1 MSEPPDLHINADQGE
16 SHRLRVARIVVS
28 RDFPYLSA
36 PLYLAVLVETP
47 EVETAQIDEGLR
59 LLFNP
64 EWTRTLDDQELKGLL
79 LHEIYHW
86 LRGHTG
92 ARGQEA
98 YSLVR
103 AQFPGVEEGLIWN
116 LINLV
121 ADLEINDDIP
131 GKHRGYA
138 LPRGGLLPENL
149 GLERGRTLEAYLKE
163 LLERLEAEREAVGGE
178 EGKGGANEEEGQAGQ
193 DNEGEQKDKKGEGG
207 QGQGS
212 KGDEEKGGAG
222 ADTEVEGRART
233 GGDGKGEEGS
243 GRSGG
248 PEGRNGHGTGSP
260 EAGGE
265 AAGSGKGEGEG
276 ACDGEEKGTEPGRDG
291 GLRKQLRAPFFPLD
305 LRPTPEGV
313 ARRLEEEG
321 LGLKPGLSEAIRQQ
335 VAVEILNHVATRGDV
350 PANLRRWAEERLR
363 PKVNWRAVLR
373 NSVRQGLVT
382 LRQRRFPSYVL
393 RHRRAEAL
401 DPFFLPG
408 AYGRL
413 PRVAVVVDTS
423 GSVSDAT
430 LAQALGELRGVLRSG
445 ARVTLYSVDAEVHHV
460 QRVFRGQPVLLFG
473 GGGTDMR
480 VGIARAVEDSH
491 ELIVVLTDGYTPW
504 PEVPPRARVV
514 VGLLGNCPD
523 EPPPWAKV
531 VRIPV
536 GEE

>member
-1 MSEPPDLHINADQGE
+1 MAGPPDLRINADEGE
-16 SHRLRVARIVVS
+16 SHRIRIARILVS

-47 EVETAQIDEGLR
+47 EVETAQINERLH

-64 EWTRTLDDQELKGLL
+64 KWTRTLDDRELKGLL

-103 AQFPGVEEGLIWN
+103 AELPGVEEGLAWN
-116 LINLV
+116 LVNLA

-131 GKHRGYA
+131 RQGSGYA
-138 LPRGGLLPENL
+138 LPRGGVLPENL
-149 GLERGRTLEAYLKE
+149 GLEPGGILEAYVKE
-163 LLERLEAEREAVGGE
+163 LLKRLEGEAGPDEDGKGIEAVGNNQAGEGNE
-178 EGKGGANEEEGQAGQ
+178 EGECSQKGEGDEGPGGKNSKEEGRNGGVRADAGGEGKPRTKGDGQ
-193 DNEGEQKDKKGEGG
+193 PGESQGETGGGTAFQEGGEGEAAPGGGKGEGG
-207 QGQGS
+207 
-212 KGDEEKGGAG
+212 
-222 ADTEVEGRART
+222 
-233 GGDGKGEEGS
+233 
-243 GRSGG
+243 
-248 PEGRNGHGTGSP
+248 RNG
-260 EAGGE
+260 EA
-265 AAGSGKGEGEG
+265 EG
-276 ACDGEEKGTEPGRDG
+276 AEPNGG
-291 GLRKQLRAPFFPLD
+291 GLRGRLKAPSFPID
-305 LRPTPEGV
+305 LRPTPEAV

-335 VAVEILNHVATRGDV
+335 VAVEIMRHVATRGDV
-350 PANLRRWAEERLR
+350 PANLRRWAKERLH

-382 LRQRRFPSYVL
+382 LRQRRFPSYAL

-423 GSVSDAT
+423 GSVSDAM

-460 QRVFRGQPVLLFG
+460 QRVFRGDPVVLYG

-480 VGIARAVEDSH
+480 VGIARALEDGH
-491 ELIVVLTDGYTPW
+491 DLVVVLTDGYTPW
-504 PEVPPRARVV
+504 PEVAPRARVV
-514 VGLLGNCPD
+514 VGLLGDRPN

-531 VRIPV
+531 VRIPLDA
-536 GEE
+536 E

>member
-1 MSEPPDLHINADQGE
+1 MAGPPDLRINADEGE
-16 SHRLRVARIVVS
+16 SHRIRIARILVS

-47 EVETAQIDEGLR
+47 EVETAQINERLH

-64 EWTRTLDDQELKGLL
+64 KWTRTLDDRELKGLL

-92 ARGQEA
+92 ARGQKA

-103 AQFPGVEEGLIWN
+103 AELPGVEEGLAWN
-116 LINLV
+116 LVNLA

-131 GKHRGYA
+131 HQGSGYA
-138 LPRGGLLPENL
+138 LPRGGVLPENL
-149 GLERGRTLEAYLKE
+149 GLEPGGILEAYVKE
-163 LLERLEAEREAVGGE
+163 LLKRLEGEAGPDEDGKGIEEVGNNQAGEGNE
-178 EGKGGANEEEGQAGQ
+178 EGECNE
-193 DNEGEQKDKKGEGG
+193 KGEG
-207 QGQGS
+207 
-212 KGDEEKGGAG
+212 DEGPPGES
-222 ADTEVEGRART
+222 EGET
-233 GGDGKGEEGS
+233 GG
-243 GRSGG
+243 
-248 PEGRNGHGTGSP
+248 GTAFR
-260 EAGGE
+260 EGGE
-265 AAGSGKGEGEG
+265 GESAPGGGEGEG
-276 ACDGEEKGTEPGRDG
+276 GRNGEAEGAEPNGG
-291 GLRKQLRAPFFPLD
+291 GLRGRLKAPSFPID
-305 LRPTPEGV
+305 LRPAPEAV

-335 VAVEILNHVATRGDV
+335 VAVEIMRHVATRGDV
-350 PANLRRWAEERLR
+350 PANLRRWAKERLH

-382 LRQRRFPSYVL
+382 LRQRRFPSYAL

-423 GSVSDAT
+423 GSVSDAM

-460 QRVFRGQPVLLFG
+460 QRVFRGDPVVLYG

-480 VGIARAVEDSH
+480 VGIARALEDGH
-491 ELIVVLTDGYTPW
+491 DLVVVLTDGYTPW
-504 PEVPPRARVV
+504 PEVAPRARVV
-514 VGLLGNCPD
+514 VGLLGDFPNG
-523 EPPPWAKV
+523 PPSWAKV
-531 VRIPV
+531 VRIPLDA
-536 GEE
+536 E

>member
-1 MSEPPDLHINADQGE
+1 MAGPPDLRINADEGE
-16 SHRLRVARIVVS
+16 SHRIRIARILVS

-47 EVETAQIDEGLR
+47 EVETAQINERLH

-64 EWTRTLDDQELKGLL
+64 KWTRTLDDRELKGLL

-103 AQFPGVEEGLIWN
+103 AKLPGVEEGLAWN
-116 LINLV
+116 LVNLA

-131 GKHRGYA
+131 RQGSRYA
-138 LPRGGLLPENL
+138 LPRGGVLPENL
-149 GLERGRTLEAYLKE
+149 GLEPGGILEAYVKE
-163 LLERLEAEREAVGGE
+163 LLKRLEGEAGPDEDGKGIKAVGNNQAGEGNE
-178 EGKGGANEEEGQAGQ
+178 EGECSE
-193 DNEGEQKDKKGEGG
+193 KGEGG
-207 QGQGS
+207 
-212 KGDEEKGGAG
+212 
-222 ADTEVEGRART
+222 
-233 GGDGKGEEGS
+233 
-243 GRSGG
+243 
-248 PEGRNGHGTGSP
+248 RNG
-260 EAGGE
+260 EA
-265 AAGSGKGEGEG
+265 EG
-276 ACDGEEKGTEPGRDG
+276 AEPNGG
-291 GLRKQLRAPFFPLD
+291 GLRGRLKAPSFPID
-305 LRPTPEGV
+305 LRPAPEAV

-335 VAVEILNHVATRGDV
+335 VAVEIMRHVATRGDV
-350 PANLRRWAEERLR
+350 PANLRRWAKERLH

-382 LRQRRFPSYVL
+382 LRQRRFPSYAL

-423 GSVSDAT
+423 GSVSDAM
-430 LAQALGELRGVLRSG
+430 LAQALGELKGVLRSG

-460 QRVFRGQPVLLFG
+460 QRVFRGDPVVLYG

-480 VGIARAVEDSH
+480 VGIARALEDGH
-491 ELIVVLTDGYTPW
+491 DLVVVLTDGYTPW
-504 PEVPPRARVV
+504 PEMPPRARVV
-514 VGLLGNCPD
+514 VGLLGDCPI

-531 VRIPV
+531 VRIPLDA
-536 GEE
+536 E

>member
-1 MSEPPDLHINADQGE
+1 MATWFWISTATWCRI
-16 SHRLRVARIVVS
+16 SSLR
-28 RDFPYLSA
+28 P
-36 PLYLAVLVETP
+36 
-47 EVETAQIDEGLR
+47 G
-59 LLFNP
+59 FNP
-64 EWTRTLDDQELKGLL
+64 RVSSSNLL
-79 LHEIYHW
+79 ATTSGVGGRS
-86 LRGHTG
+86 RGKEG
-92 ARGQEA
+92 AR
-98 YSLVR
+98 
-103 AQFPGVEEGLIWN
+103 
-116 LINLV
+116 
-121 ADLEINDDIP
+121 
-131 GKHRGYA
+131 
-138 LPRGGLLPENL
+138 
-149 GLERGRTLEAYLKE
+149 
-163 LLERLEAEREAVGGE
+163 
-178 EGKGGANEEEGQAGQ
+178 
-193 DNEGEQKDKKGEGG
+193 
-207 QGQGS
+207 
-212 KGDEEKGGAG
+212 
-222 ADTEVEGRART
+222 
-233 GGDGKGEEGS
+233 KGEEGNS
-243 GRSGG
+243 RSGG
-248 PEGRNGHGTGSP
+248 PEGRNGRGTGSP
-260 EAGGE
+260 EEGGE

-276 ACDGEEKGTEPGRDG
+276 ARDGEEKGTEPGRDG
-291 GLRKQLRAPFFPLD
+291 GLRKQLRAPSFPLD

-313 ARRLEEEG
+313 ARRLEEES

-382 LRQRRFPSYVL
+382 LRQRRFPSYAL

-423 GSVSDAT
+423 GSVSDAM

-445 ARVTLYSVDAEVHHV
+445 ARVTLYSVDAGVHHV

-480 VGIARAVEDSH
+480 VGIARAVEGGH

>member
-1 MSEPPDLHINADQGE
+1 VGEGHMAGPPDLRINADEGE
-16 SHRLRVARIVVS
+16 SHRIRIARILVS

-47 EVETAQIDEGLR
+47 EVETAQINERLH

-64 EWTRTLDDQELKGLL
+64 KWTRTLDDRELKGLL

-103 AQFPGVEEGLIWN
+103 AELPGVEEGLAWN
-116 LINLV
+116 LVNLA

-131 GKHRGYA
+131 HQGSRYA
-138 LPRGGLLPENL
+138 LPRGGVLPENL
-149 GLERGRTLEAYLKE
+149 GLEPGGILEAYIKE
-163 LLERLEAEREAVGGE
+163 LLKRLEGEAGPDEDGKGIEAVGNNQAGEGNE
-178 EGKGGANEEEGQAGQ
+178 EGECSE
-193 DNEGEQKDKKGEGG
+193 KGEGG
-207 QGQGS
+207 
-212 KGDEEKGGAG
+212 
-222 ADTEVEGRART
+222 
-233 GGDGKGEEGS
+233 
-243 GRSGG
+243 
-248 PEGRNGHGTGSP
+248 RNR
-260 EAGGE
+260 EA
-265 AAGSGKGEGEG
+265 EG
-276 ACDGEEKGTEPGRDG
+276 AEPNGG
-291 GLRKQLRAPFFPLD
+291 GLRDRLKAPSFPID
-305 LRPTPEGV
+305 LRPAPEVV
-313 ARRLEEEG
+313 ARRLEKEG

-335 VAVEILNHVATRGDV
+335 VAVEIMRHVATRGDV
-350 PANLRRWAEERLR
+350 PANLRRWAKERLH

-382 LRQRRFPSYVL
+382 LRQRRFPSYAL

-423 GSVSDAT
+423 GSVSDAM
-430 LAQALGELRGVLRSG
+430 LAQALGELKGVLRSG

-460 QRVFRGQPVLLFG
+460 QRVFRGDPVVLYG

-480 VGIARAVEDSH
+480 VGIARALEDGH
-491 ELIVVLTDGYTPW
+491 DLVVVLTDGYTPW

-514 VGLLGNCPD
+514 VGLLGDCPNK
-523 EPPPWAKV
+523 PPPWAKV
-531 VRIPV
+531 VRIPLNA
-536 GEE
+536 E

>member
-1 MSEPPDLHINADQGE
+1 MAGPPDLRINADEGE
-16 SHRLRVARIVVS
+16 SHRIRIARILVS

-47 EVETAQIDEGLR
+47 EVETAQINERLH

-64 EWTRTLDDQELKGLL
+64 KWTRTLDDRELKGLL

-103 AQFPGVEEGLIWN
+103 AKLPGVEEGLAWN
-116 LINLV
+116 LVNLA

-131 GKHRGYA
+131 RQGSGYA
-138 LPRGGLLPENL
+138 LPRGGVLPENL
-149 GLERGRTLEAYLKE
+149 GLEPGGILETYVKE
-163 LLERLEAEREAVGGE
+163 LLKRLEGEAGPDEDGKGIEAVGKNQAGEGNE
-178 EGKGGANEEEGQAGQ
+178 EGECSE
-193 DNEGEQKDKKGEGG
+193 KGEGG
-207 QGQGS
+207 
-212 KGDEEKGGAG
+212 
-222 ADTEVEGRART
+222 
-233 GGDGKGEEGS
+233 
-243 GRSGG
+243 
-248 PEGRNGHGTGSP
+248 RNG
-260 EAGGE
+260 EA
-265 AAGSGKGEGEG
+265 EG
-276 ACDGEEKGTEPGRDG
+276 AEPNGG
-291 GLRKQLRAPFFPLD
+291 GLRGRLKAPSFPID
-305 LRPTPEGV
+305 LRPPPEAV

-321 LGLKPGLSEAIRQQ
+321 LGLRPGLSEAVRQQ
-335 VAVEILNHVATRGDV
+335 VAVEIMRHVATRGDV
-350 PANLRRWAEERLR
+350 PANLRRWAKERLH

-382 LRQRRFPSYVL
+382 LRQRRFPSYTL

-423 GSVSDAT
+423 GSVSDAM

-460 QRVFRGQPVLLFG
+460 QRVFRGDPVVLYG

-480 VGIARAVEDSH
+480 VGIARALEDGH
-491 ELIVVLTDGYTPW
+491 DLVVVLTDGYTPW
-504 PEVPPRARVV
+504 PEVAPRARVV
-514 VGLLGNCPD
+514 VGLLGDCPNK
-523 EPPPWAKV
+523 PPPWAKV
-531 VRIPV
+531 VRIPLDA
-536 GEE
+536 E

>member
-1 MSEPPDLHINADQGE
+1 MAGPPDLRINADEGE
-16 SHRLRVARIVVS
+16 SHRIRIARILVS

-47 EVETAQIDEGLR
+47 EVETAQINERLH

-64 EWTRTLDDQELKGLL
+64 KWTRTLDDRELKGLL

-92 ARGQEA
+92 ARGQKA

-103 AQFPGVEEGLIWN
+103 AELPGVEEGLAWN
-116 LINLV
+116 LVNLA

-131 GKHRGYA
+131 HQGSGYA
-138 LPRGGLLPENL
+138 LPRGGVLPENL
-149 GLERGRTLEAYLKE
+149 GLEPGGILEAYVKE
-163 LLERLEAEREAVGGE
+163 LLKRLEGEAGPDEDGKGIEEVGNNQAGEGNE
-178 EGKGGANEEEGQAGQ
+178 EGECNE
-193 DNEGEQKDKKGEGG
+193 KGEG
-207 QGQGS
+207 
-212 KGDEEKGGAG
+212 DEGPPGES
-222 ADTEVEGRART
+222 EGET
-233 GGDGKGEEGS
+233 GG
-243 GRSGG
+243 
-248 PEGRNGHGTGSP
+248 GTAFR
-260 EAGGE
+260 EGGE
-265 AAGSGKGEGEG
+265 GESAPGGGEGEG
-276 ACDGEEKGTEPGRDG
+276 GRNGEAEGAEPNGG
-291 GLRKQLRAPFFPLD
+291 GLRGRLKAPSFPID
-305 LRPTPEGV
+305 LRPAPEAV

-321 LGLKPGLSEAIRQQ
+321 LGLRPGLSEAVRQQ
-335 VAVEILNHVATRGDV
+335 VAVEIMRHVASRGDV
-350 PANLRRWAEERLR
+350 PANLRRWAKERLH

-382 LRQRRFPSYVL
+382 LRQRRFPSYAL

-423 GSVSDAT
+423 GSVSDAM

-460 QRVFRGQPVLLFG
+460 QRVFRGDPVVLYG

-480 VGIARAVEDSH
+480 VGIARALEDGH
-491 ELIVVLTDGYTPW
+491 DLVVVLTDGYTPW
-504 PEVPPRARVV
+504 PEVAPRARVV
-514 VGLLGNCPD
+514 VGLLGDFPNG
-523 EPPPWAKV
+523 PPSWAKV
-531 VRIPV
+531 VRIPLDA
-536 GEE
+536 E

>member
-1 MSEPPDLHINADQGE
+1 MAGPPDLRINADEGE
-16 SHRLRVARIVVS
+16 SHRIRIARILVS

-47 EVETAQIDEGLR
+47 EVETAQINERLH

-64 EWTRTLDDQELKGLL
+64 KWTRTLDDRELKGLL

-92 ARGQEA
+92 ARGQKA

-103 AQFPGVEEGLIWN
+103 AELPGVEEGLAWN
-116 LINLV
+116 LVNLA

-131 GKHRGYA
+131 HQGSGYA
-138 LPRGGLLPENL
+138 LPRGGVLPENL
-149 GLERGRTLEAYLKE
+149 GLQPGGILEAYVKE
-163 LLERLEAEREAVGGE
+163 LLKRLEGEAGPDEDGKGIEEVGNNQAGEGNE
-178 EGKGGANEEEGQAGQ
+178 EGECNE
-193 DNEGEQKDKKGEGG
+193 KGEG
-207 QGQGS
+207 
-212 KGDEEKGGAG
+212 DEGPPGES
-222 ADTEVEGRART
+222 EGET
-233 GGDGKGEEGS
+233 GG
-243 GRSGG
+243 
-248 PEGRNGHGTGSP
+248 GTAFR
-260 EAGGE
+260 EGGE
-265 AAGSGKGEGEG
+265 GESAPGGGEGEG
-276 ACDGEEKGTEPGRDG
+276 GRNGEAEGAEPSGG
-291 GLRKQLRAPFFPLD
+291 GLRGRLEAPSFPID
-305 LRPTPEGV
+305 LRPAPEAV

-321 LGLKPGLSEAIRQQ
+321 LGLRPGLSEAVRQQ
-335 VAVEILNHVATRGDV
+335 VAVEIMRHVASRGDV
-350 PANLRRWAEERLR
+350 PANLRRWAKERLH

-382 LRQRRFPSYVL
+382 LRQRRFPSYAL

-423 GSVSDAT
+423 GSVSDAM

-460 QRVFRGQPVLLFG
+460 QRVFRGDPVVLYG

-480 VGIARAVEDSH
+480 VGIARALEDGH
-491 ELIVVLTDGYTPW
+491 DLVVVLTDGYTPW

-514 VGLLGNCPD
+514 VGLLGNCPNQ
-523 EPPPWAKV
+523 PPPWAKV
-531 VRIPV
+531 VRIPLDA
-536 GEE
+536 E

>member
-1 MSEPPDLHINADQGE
+1 MAGPPDLRINADEGE
-16 SHRLRVARIVVS
+16 SHRIRIARILVS

-47 EVETAQIDEGLR
+47 EVETAQINERLH

-64 EWTRTLDDQELKGLL
+64 KWTRTLDDRELKGLL

-92 ARGQEA
+92 TRGQEA

-103 AQFPGVEEGLIWN
+103 AKLPGVEEGLAWN
-116 LINLV
+116 LVNLA

-131 GKHRGYA
+131 RQGSGYA
-138 LPRGGLLPENL
+138 LPRGGVLPENL
-149 GLERGRTLEAYLKE
+149 GLEPGGILEAYVRE
-163 LLERLEAEREAVGGE
+163 LLKRLEGEAGPDEDGKGIEAVGNNQAVEGNEKGE
-178 EGKGGANEEEGQAGQ
+178 CSE
-193 DNEGEQKDKKGEGG
+193 KGEGG
-207 QGQGS
+207 
-212 KGDEEKGGAG
+212 
-222 ADTEVEGRART
+222 
-233 GGDGKGEEGS
+233 
-243 GRSGG
+243 
-248 PEGRNGHGTGSP
+248 RNG
-260 EAGGE
+260 EA
-265 AAGSGKGEGEG
+265 EG
-276 ACDGEEKGTEPGRDG
+276 AEPNGG
-291 GLRKQLRAPFFPLD
+291 GLRGRLKAPSFPID
-305 LRPTPEGV
+305 LRPAPEAV

-321 LGLKPGLSEAIRQQ
+321 LGLRPGLSEAVRQQ
-335 VAVEILNHVATRGDV
+335 VAVEIMRHVATRGDV
-350 PANLRRWAEERLR
+350 PANLRRWAKERLH

-382 LRQRRFPSYVL
+382 LRQRRFPSYTL

-423 GSVSDAT
+423 GSVSDAM

-460 QRVFRGQPVLLFG
+460 QRVFRGDPVVLYG

-480 VGIARAVEDSH
+480 VGIARALEDGH
-491 ELIVVLTDGYTPW
+491 DLVVVLTDGYTPW

-514 VGLLGNCPD
+514 VGLLGDCPNK
-523 EPPPWAKV
+523 PPPWAKV
-531 VRIPV
+531 VRIPLHA
-536 GEE
+536 E

>member
-1 MSEPPDLHINADQGE
+1 MAGPPDLRINADEGE
-16 SHRLRVARIVVS
+16 SHRIRIARILVS

-47 EVETAQIDEGLR
+47 EVETAQINERLH

-64 EWTRTLDDQELKGLL
+64 KWTRTLDDRELKGLL

-92 ARGQEA
+92 ARGQKA

-103 AQFPGVEEGLIWN
+103 AELPGVEEGLAWN
-116 LINLV
+116 LVNLA

-131 GKHRGYA
+131 HQGSGYA
-138 LPRGGLLPENL
+138 LPRGGVLPENL
-149 GLERGRTLEAYLKE
+149 GLEPGGILEAYVKE
-163 LLERLEAEREAVGGE
+163 LLKRLEGEAGPDEDGKGVEEVGNNQAGEGNE
-178 EGKGGANEEEGQAGQ
+178 EGECNE
-193 DNEGEQKDKKGEGG
+193 KGEG
-207 QGQGS
+207 
-212 KGDEEKGGAG
+212 DEGPPGES
-222 ADTEVEGRART
+222 EGET
-233 GGDGKGEEGS
+233 GG
-243 GRSGG
+243 
-248 PEGRNGHGTGSP
+248 GTAFR
-260 EAGGE
+260 EGGE
-265 AAGSGKGEGEG
+265 GESAPGGGEGEG
-276 ACDGEEKGTEPGRDG
+276 GRNGEAEGAEPNGG
-291 GLRKQLRAPFFPLD
+291 GLRGRLKAPSFPLD
-305 LRPTPEGV
+305 LRPAPEAV

-321 LGLKPGLSEAIRQQ
+321 LGLRPGLSEAVRQQ
-335 VAVEILNHVATRGDV
+335 VAVEIMRHVASRGDV
-350 PANLRRWAEERLR
+350 PANLRRWAKERLH

-373 NSVRQGLVT
+373 NSVRKGLVT
-382 LRQRRFPSYVL
+382 LRQRRFPSYAL

-423 GSVSDAT
+423 GSVSDAM

-445 ARVTLYSVDAEVHHV
+445 ARVTLYSVDAGVHHV
-460 QRVFRGQPVLLFG
+460 QRVFRGDPVALYG

-480 VGIARAVEDSH
+480 VGIARALEDGH

-514 VGLLGNCPD
+514 VGLLGDCPG
-523 EPPPWAKV
+523 EPPSWAKV
-531 VRIPV
+531 VRIP
-536 GEE
+536 

>member
-1 MSEPPDLHINADQGE
+1 MAGPPDLRINADEGE
-16 SHRLRVARIVVS
+16 SHRIRIARILVS

-47 EVETAQIDEGLR
+47 EVETAQINERLH

-64 EWTRTLDDQELKGLL
+64 KWTRTLDDRELKGLL

-92 ARGQEA
+92 ARGQKA

-103 AQFPGVEEGLIWN
+103 AELPGVEEGLAWN
-116 LINLV
+116 LVNLA

-131 GKHRGYA
+131 HQGSGYA
-138 LPRGGLLPENL
+138 LPRGGVLPENL
-149 GLERGRTLEAYLKE
+149 GLEPGGILEAYVKE
-163 LLERLEAEREAVGGE
+163 LLKRLEGEAGPDEDGKGIEEVGNNQAGEGNE
-178 EGKGGANEEEGQAGQ
+178 EGECNE
-193 DNEGEQKDKKGEGG
+193 KGEG
-207 QGQGS
+207 
-212 KGDEEKGGAG
+212 DEGPPGES
-222 ADTEVEGRART
+222 EGET
-233 GGDGKGEEGS
+233 GG
-243 GRSGG
+243 
-248 PEGRNGHGTGSP
+248 GTAFR
-260 EAGGE
+260 EGGE
-265 AAGSGKGEGEG
+265 GESAPGGGEGEG
-276 ACDGEEKGTEPGRDG
+276 GRNGEAEGAEPNGG
-291 GLRKQLRAPFFPLD
+291 GLRGRLKAPSFPID
-305 LRPTPEGV
+305 LRPAPEAV

-335 VAVEILNHVATRGDV
+335 VAVEIMRHVATRGDV
-350 PANLRRWAEERLR
+350 PANLRRWAKERLH
-363 PKVNWRAVLR
+363 PKVNWRAMLR

-382 LRQRRFPSYVL
+382 LRQRRFPSYAL

-423 GSVSDAT
+423 GSVSDAM

-460 QRVFRGQPVLLFG
+460 QRVFRGDPVVLYG

-480 VGIARAVEDSH
+480 VGIARALEDGH
-491 ELIVVLTDGYTPW
+491 DLVVVLTDGYTPW
-504 PEVPPRARVV
+504 PEVAPRARVV
-514 VGLLGNCPD
+514 VGLLGDFPNG
-523 EPPPWAKV
+523 PPSWAKV
-531 VRIPV
+531 VRIPLDA
-536 GEE
+536 E

>member
-1 MSEPPDLHINADQGE
+1 MAGPPDLRINADEGE
-16 SHRLRVARIVVS
+16 SHRIRIARILVS

-47 EVETAQIDEGLR
+47 EVETAQINERLH

-64 EWTRTLDDQELKGLL
+64 KWTRTLDDRELKGLL

-103 AQFPGVEEGLIWN
+103 AELPGVEEGLAWN
-116 LINLV
+116 LVNLA

-131 GKHRGYA
+131 HQGSRYA
-138 LPRGGLLPENL
+138 LPRGGVLPENL
-149 GLERGRTLEAYLKE
+149 GLEPGGILEAYIKE
-163 LLERLEAEREAVGGE
+163 LLKRLEGEAGPDEDGKGIEAVGNNQAGEGNE
-178 EGKGGANEEEGQAGQ
+178 EGECSE
-193 DNEGEQKDKKGEGG
+193 KGEGG
-207 QGQGS
+207 
-212 KGDEEKGGAG
+212 
-222 ADTEVEGRART
+222 
-233 GGDGKGEEGS
+233 
-243 GRSGG
+243 
-248 PEGRNGHGTGSP
+248 RNR
-260 EAGGE
+260 EA
-265 AAGSGKGEGEG
+265 EG
-276 ACDGEEKGTEPGRDG
+276 AEPNGG
-291 GLRKQLRAPFFPLD
+291 GLRDRLKAPSFPID
-305 LRPTPEGV
+305 LRPAPEVV
-313 ARRLEEEG
+313 ARRLEKEG

-335 VAVEILNHVATRGDV
+335 VAVEIMRHVATRGDV
-350 PANLRRWAEERLR
+350 PANLRRWAKERLH

-382 LRQRRFPSYVL
+382 LRQRRFPSYAL

-423 GSVSDAT
+423 GSVSDAM
-430 LAQALGELRGVLRSG
+430 LAQALGELKGVLRSG

-460 QRVFRGQPVLLFG
+460 QRVFRGDPVVLYG

-480 VGIARAVEDSH
+480 VGIARALEDGH
-491 ELIVVLTDGYTPW
+491 DLVVVLTDGYTPW

-514 VGLLGNCPD
+514 VGLLGDCPNK
-523 EPPPWAKV
+523 PPPWAKV
-531 VRIPV
+531 VRIPLNA
-536 GEE
+536 E

>member
-1 MSEPPDLHINADQGE
+1 MAGPPDLRINADEGE
-16 SHRLRVARIVVS
+16 SHRIRIARILVS

-47 EVETAQIDEGLR
+47 EVETAQINERLH

-64 EWTRTLDDQELKGLL
+64 KWTRTLDDRELKGLL

-103 AQFPGVEEGLIWN
+103 AELPGVEEGLAWN
-116 LINLV
+116 LVNLA

-131 GKHRGYA
+131 HQGSRYA
-138 LPRGGLLPENL
+138 LPRGGVLPENL
-149 GLERGRTLEAYLKE
+149 GLEPGGILEAYVKE
-163 LLERLEAEREAVGGE
+163 LLKRLEGEAGPDE
-178 EGKGGANEEEGQAGQ
+178 EG
-193 DNEGEQKDKKGEGG
+193 
-207 QGQGS
+207 
-212 KGDEEKGGAG
+212 
-222 ADTEVEGRART
+222 
-233 GGDGKGEEGS
+233 
-243 GRSGG
+243 
-248 PEGRNGHGTGSP
+248 
-260 EAGGE
+260 
-265 AAGSGKGEGEG
+265 GEGEG
-276 ACDGEEKGTEPGRDG
+276 EGGRNGETEGAEPNGG
-291 GLRKQLRAPFFPLD
+291 GLRGRLKAPSFPID
-305 LRPTPEGV
+305 LRPPPEAV

-335 VAVEILNHVATRGDV
+335 VAVEIMRHVATRGDV
-350 PANLRRWAEERLR
+350 PANLRRWAKERLH

-382 LRQRRFPSYVL
+382 LRQRRFPSYAL

-423 GSVSDAT
+423 GSVSDAM
-430 LAQALGELRGVLRSG
+430 LAQALGELKGVLRSG

-460 QRVFRGQPVLLFG
+460 QRVFRGDPVVLYG

-480 VGIARAVEDSH
+480 VGIARALEDGH
-491 ELIVVLTDGYTPW
+491 DLVVVLTDGYTPW
-504 PEVPPRARVV
+504 PEVAPRARVV
-514 VGLLGNCPD
+514 VGLLGDCPN

-531 VRIPV
+531 VRIPLDA
-536 GEE
+536 E

>member
-1 MSEPPDLHINADQGE
+1 MAGPPDLRINADEGE
-16 SHRLRVARIVVS
+16 SHRIRIARILVS

-47 EVETAQIDEGLR
+47 EVETAQINERLH

-64 EWTRTLDDQELKGLL
+64 KWTRTLDDRELKGLL

-92 ARGQEA
+92 ARGQKA

-103 AQFPGVEEGLIWN
+103 AELPGVEEGLAWN
-116 LINLV
+116 LVNLA

-131 GKHRGYA
+131 HQGSGYA
-138 LPRGGLLPENL
+138 LPRGGVLPENL
-149 GLERGRTLEAYLKE
+149 GLEPGGILETYVKE
-163 LLERLEAEREAVGGE
+163 LLKRLEGEAGPDEDGKGIEEVGNNQAGEGNE
-178 EGKGGANEEEGQAGQ
+178 EGECNE
-193 DNEGEQKDKKGEGG
+193 KGEG
-207 QGQGS
+207 
-212 KGDEEKGGAG
+212 DEGPPGES
-222 ADTEVEGRART
+222 EGET
-233 GGDGKGEEGS
+233 GG
-243 GRSGG
+243 
-248 PEGRNGHGTGSP
+248 GTAFR
-260 EAGGE
+260 EGGE
-265 AAGSGKGEGEG
+265 GESAPGGGEGEG
-276 ACDGEEKGTEPGRDG
+276 GRNGEAEGAEPSGG
-291 GLRKQLRAPFFPLD
+291 GLRGRLEAPSFPID
-305 LRPTPEGV
+305 LRPAPEAV

-321 LGLKPGLSEAIRQQ
+321 LGLRPGLSEAVRQQ
-335 VAVEILNHVATRGDV
+335 VAVEIMRHVASRGDV
-350 PANLRRWAEERLR
+350 PANLRRWAKERLH

-382 LRQRRFPSYVL
+382 LRQRRFPSYAL

-423 GSVSDAT
+423 GSVSDAM

-460 QRVFRGQPVLLFG
+460 QRVFRGDPVVLYG

-480 VGIARAVEDSH
+480 VGIARALEDGH
-491 ELIVVLTDGYTPW
+491 DLVVVLTDGYTPW

-514 VGLLGNCPD
+514 VGLLGDFPNG
-523 EPPPWAKV
+523 PPSWAKV
-531 VRIPV
+531 VRIPLDA
-536 GEE
+536 E

>member
-1 MSEPPDLHINADQGE
+1 MAGPPDLRINADEGE
-16 SHRLRVARIVVS
+16 SHRIRIARILVS

-47 EVETAQIDEGLR
+47 EVETAQINERLH

-64 EWTRTLDDQELKGLL
+64 KWTRTLDDRELKGLL

-92 ARGQEA
+92 ARGQKA

-103 AQFPGVEEGLIWN
+103 AELPGVEEGLAWN
-116 LINLV
+116 LVNLA

-131 GKHRGYA
+131 HQGSGYA
-138 LPRGGLLPENL
+138 LPRGGVLPENL
-149 GLERGRTLEAYLKE
+149 GLEPGGILEAYVKE
-163 LLERLEAEREAVGGE
+163 LLKRLEGEAGPDEDGKGIEEVGNNQAGEGNE
-178 EGKGGANEEEGQAGQ
+178 EGECNE
-193 DNEGEQKDKKGEGG
+193 KGEG
-207 QGQGS
+207 
-212 KGDEEKGGAG
+212 DEGPPGES
-222 ADTEVEGRART
+222 EGET
-233 GGDGKGEEGS
+233 GG
-243 GRSGG
+243 
-248 PEGRNGHGTGSP
+248 GTAFR
-260 EAGGE
+260 EGGE
-265 AAGSGKGEGEG
+265 GESAPGGGEGEG
-276 ACDGEEKGTEPGRDG
+276 GRNGEAEGAEPSGG
-291 GLRKQLRAPFFPLD
+291 GLRGRLEAPSFPID
-305 LRPTPEGV
+305 LRPAPEAV

-321 LGLKPGLSEAIRQQ
+321 LGLRPGLSEAVRQQ
-335 VAVEILNHVATRGDV
+335 VAVEIMRHVASRGDV
-350 PANLRRWAEERLR
+350 PANLRRWAKERLH

-382 LRQRRFPSYVL
+382 LRQRRFPSYAL

-423 GSVSDAT
+423 GSVSDAM

-460 QRVFRGQPVLLFG
+460 QRVFRGDPVVLYG

-480 VGIARAVEDSH
+480 VGIARALEDGH
-491 ELIVVLTDGYTPW
+491 DLVVVLTDGYTPW

-514 VGLLGNCPD
+514 VGLLGDFPNG
-523 EPPPWAKV
+523 PPSWAKV
-531 VRIPV
+531 VRIPLDA
-536 GEE
+536 E

>member
-1 MSEPPDLHINADQGE
+1 MAGPPDLRINADEGE
-16 SHRLRVARIVVS
+16 SHRIRIARILVS

-47 EVETAQIDEGLR
+47 EVETAQINERLH

-64 EWTRTLDDQELKGLL
+64 KWTRTLDDRELKGLL

-92 ARGQEA
+92 ARGQKA

-103 AQFPGVEEGLIWN
+103 AELPGVEEGLAWN
-116 LINLV
+116 LVNLA

-131 GKHRGYA
+131 HQGSGYA
-138 LPRGGLLPENL
+138 LPRGGVLPENL
-149 GLERGRTLEAYLKE
+149 GLEPGGILEAYVKE
-163 LLERLEAEREAVGGE
+163 LLKRLEGEAGPDEDGKGIEEVGNNQAGEGNE
-178 EGKGGANEEEGQAGQ
+178 EGECNE
-193 DNEGEQKDKKGEGG
+193 KGEG
-207 QGQGS
+207 
-212 KGDEEKGGAG
+212 DEGPPGES
-222 ADTEVEGRART
+222 EGET
-233 GGDGKGEEGS
+233 GG
-243 GRSGG
+243 
-248 PEGRNGHGTGSP
+248 GTAFR
-260 EAGGE
+260 EGGE
-265 AAGSGKGEGEG
+265 GESAPGGGEGEG
-276 ACDGEEKGTEPGRDG
+276 GRNGEAEGAEPNGG
-291 GLRKQLRAPFFPLD
+291 GLRGRLKAPSFPID
-305 LRPTPEGV
+305 LRPAPEAV

-321 LGLKPGLSEAIRQQ
+321 LGLRPGLSEAVRQQ
-335 VAVEILNHVATRGDV
+335 VAVEIMRHVASRGDV
-350 PANLRRWAEERLR
+350 PANLRRWAKERLH

-382 LRQRRFPSYVL
+382 LRQRRFPSYAL

-423 GSVSDAT
+423 GSVSDAM

-460 QRVFRGQPVLLFG
+460 QRVFRGDPVVLYG

-480 VGIARAVEDSH
+480 VGIARALEDGH
-491 ELIVVLTDGYTPW
+491 DLVVVLTDGYTPW
-504 PEVPPRARVV
+504 PEMPPRARVV
-514 VGLLGNCPD
+514 VGLLGDFPNG
-523 EPPPWAKV
+523 PPSWAKV
-531 VRIPV
+531 VRIPLDA
-536 GEE
+536 E

>member
-1 MSEPPDLHINADQGE
+1 MAGPPDLRINADEGE
-16 SHRLRVARIVVS
+16 SHRIRIARILVS

-47 EVETAQIDEGLR
+47 EVETAQINERLH

-64 EWTRTLDDQELKGLL
+64 KWTRTLDDRELKGLL

-92 ARGQEA
+92 ARGQKA

-103 AQFPGVEEGLIWN
+103 AELPGVEEGLAWN
-116 LINLV
+116 LVNLA

-131 GKHRGYA
+131 HQGSGYA
-138 LPRGGLLPENL
+138 LPRGGVLPENL
-149 GLERGRTLEAYLKE
+149 GLEPGGILEAYVKE
-163 LLERLEAEREAVGGE
+163 LLKRLEGEAGPDEDGKGIEEVGNNQAGEGNE
-178 EGKGGANEEEGQAGQ
+178 EGECNE
-193 DNEGEQKDKKGEGG
+193 KGEG
-207 QGQGS
+207 
-212 KGDEEKGGAG
+212 DEGPPGES
-222 ADTEVEGRART
+222 EGET
-233 GGDGKGEEGS
+233 GG
-243 GRSGG
+243 
-248 PEGRNGHGTGSP
+248 GTAFR
-260 EAGGE
+260 EGGE
-265 AAGSGKGEGEG
+265 GESAPGGGEGEG
-276 ACDGEEKGTEPGRDG
+276 GRNGEAEGAEPSGG
-291 GLRKQLRAPFFPLD
+291 GLRGRLEAPSFPID
-305 LRPTPEGV
+305 LRPAPEAV

-321 LGLKPGLSEAIRQQ
+321 LGLRPGLSEAVRQQ
-335 VAVEILNHVATRGDV
+335 VAVEIMRHVASRGDV
-350 PANLRRWAEERLR
+350 PANLRRWAKERLH

-382 LRQRRFPSYVL
+382 LRQRRFPSYAL

-423 GSVSDAT
+423 GSVSDAM

-460 QRVFRGQPVLLFG
+460 QRVFRGDPVVLYG

-480 VGIARAVEDSH
+480 VGIARALEDGH
-491 ELIVVLTDGYTPW
+491 DLVVVLTDGYTPW
-504 PEVPPRARVV
+504 PEVAPRARVV
-514 VGLLGNCPD
+514 VGLLGDFPNG
-523 EPPPWAKV
+523 PPSWAKV
-531 VRIPV
+531 VRIPLDA
-536 GEE
+536 E

>member
-1 MSEPPDLHINADQGE
+1 MAGPPDLRINADEGE
-16 SHRLRVARIVVS
+16 SHRIRIARILVS

-47 EVETAQIDEGLR
+47 EVETAQINERLH

-64 EWTRTLDDQELKGLL
+64 KWTRTLDDRELKGLL

-103 AQFPGVEEGLIWN
+103 AKLPGVEEGLAWN
-116 LINLV
+116 LVNLA

-131 GKHRGYA
+131 RQGSGYA
-138 LPRGGLLPENL
+138 LPRGGVLPENL
-149 GLERGRTLEAYLKE
+149 GLEPGRILEAYVKE
-163 LLERLEAEREAVGGE
+163 LLKRLEG
-178 EGKGGANEEEGQAGQ
+178 
-193 DNEGEQKDKKGEGG
+193 
-207 QGQGS
+207 
-212 KGDEEKGGAG
+212 
-222 ADTEVEGRART
+222 
-233 GGDGKGEEGS
+233 
-243 GRSGG
+243 
-248 PEGRNGHGTGSP
+248 
-260 EAGGE
+260 EAGPDE
-265 AAGSGKGEGEG
+265 AAPGGGEGEG
-276 ACDGEEKGTEPGRDG
+276 GRNGEAEGAEPNGG
-291 GLRKQLRAPFFPLD
+291 GLRDRLKASSFPID
-305 LRPTPEGV
+305 LRPAPEAV

-321 LGLKPGLSEAIRQQ
+321 LGLRPGLSEAVRQQ
-335 VAVEILNHVATRGDV
+335 VAVEIMRHVATRGDV
-350 PANLRRWAEERLR
+350 PANLRRWAKERLH

-382 LRQRRFPSYVL
+382 LRQRRFPSYTL

-423 GSVSDAT
+423 GSVSDAM

-460 QRVFRGQPVLLFG
+460 QRVFRGDPVVLYG

-480 VGIARAVEDSH
+480 VGIARALEDGH
-491 ELIVVLTDGYTPW
+491 DLVVVLTDGYTPW

-514 VGLLGNCPD
+514 VGLLGDCPNK
-523 EPPPWAKV
+523 PPPWAKV
-531 VRIPV
+531 VRIPLDA
-536 GEE
+536 E